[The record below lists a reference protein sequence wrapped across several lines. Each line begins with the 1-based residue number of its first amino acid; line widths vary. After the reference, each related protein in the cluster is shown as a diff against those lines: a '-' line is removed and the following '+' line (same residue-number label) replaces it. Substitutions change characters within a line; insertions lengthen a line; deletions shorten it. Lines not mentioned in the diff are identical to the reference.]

1 MKVKID
7 PNDFA
12 FNGKDAIDK
21 IINKKCL
28 SCLKGYKLVFMDL
41 NMPIMDGYETSK
53 VLSKLILE

>member
-21 IINKKCL
+21 IINKKCS

-41 NMPIMDGYETSK
+41 NLPGISGFETSD
-53 VLSKLILE
+53 